1 MFVFFTI
8 HAFQRKIYHND
19 IFKLHSKTIL
29 NVLFTNGEILSWKSV
44 KPSKKINLV
53 QIPHPSK
60 VTVKFPPPRGT
71 THSQMSGV
79 CPNGRG
85 DVEASISVVHYST
98 MLWPVFH
105 FFFFLFFYQIR
116 QARGIGKIK
125 DWTDHIIR
133 HFWYCSNV

>member
-1 MFVFFTI
+1 MCYSQTAKFYLGNPSNRPRTE
-8 HAFQRKIYHND
+8 
-19 IFKLHSKTIL
+19 KTVGHIML
-29 NVLFTNGEILSWKSV
+29 QQE
-44 KPSKKINLV
+44 INLV

-85 DVEASISVVHYST
+85 DVEASISVVHYFT

-105 FFFFLFFYQIR
+105 FFFFPFLLSDR
-116 QARGIGKIK
+116 TGKRNRK
-125 DWTDHIIR
+125 DQGLDRPYHSTFLVLQQCLILWQFIQ
-133 HFWYCSNV
+133 